1 MNRHFNLT
9 RFGRLFRKHTIEHL
23 TGSLLAVAVLLGG
36 LAVVLGFVAYL
47 NSNAPFDASLQG
59 TLFTMGLVA
68 TGIFYTSTVFAPFGD
83 KRQATAALTL
93 PASHLEKYLVG
104 WLFALPFFVA
114 VYVGCFYLID
124 ALVISLDDWAGA
136 RPALVPLFSND
147 SRLYASLGLYA
158 MLNGLFLAGSIFFT
172 RLHFVKTAFAVMLTL
187 VVLALLSYKLAQGIV
202 GPEVQSAAPFSM
214 VSFKN
219 GMYTLELPPVQQ
231 QWLLLLPLGLALLG
245 WAAAYARLT
254 EKEV

>member
-9 RFGRLFRKHTIEHL
+9 RFGRLFRKHTNEQS
-23 TGSLLAVAVLLGG
+23 TGYLMATAVLLGG
-36 LAVVLGFVAYL
+36 LAAVVGGAAYL
-47 NSNAPFDASLQG
+47 MTGPFQASEQAAFFVL
-59 TLFTMGLVA
+59 GLVA
-68 TGIFYTSTVFAPFGD
+68 AGTFFTSTVFAPLGD
-83 KRQATAALTL
+83 KRAATAALTL

-104 WLFALPFFVA
+104 WLFSLPLFLA
-114 VYVGCFYLID
+114 VYVGCFYLVAWVVVGIHD
-124 ALVISLDDWAGA
+124 RPGEHTALVE
-136 RPALVPLFSND
+136 LFSND
-147 SRLYASLGLYA
+147 SKLYMSLCLYA

-187 VVLALLSYKLAQGIV
+187 VVLGLVSYKLAQGIV